1 MRKVHKYPFIIQH
14 DERDCGAACL
24 SMIAEYYGKKLKLET
39 CRNLIKVDSK
49 GASIYGLEKGAE
61 KIGFQVESFQ
71 ADLEDLKKE
80 IKEGNVKLPI
90 IVRIISE
97 ERFEH
102 FCVLYEI
109 NDDNVIMGNPADTKI
124 RRLTIPLFSEIWLG
138 QLVTFNI
145 TEDFK
150 EDNERV
156 PSLLRFIGDLKGQGR
171 FIIFGLL
178 ASIVILLINLAGA
191 YLFRFILSDS
201 YNSFLLF
208 GNIIVDGIE
217 KICIALVLL
226 YIFRMIVEVMRCN
239 VLTHLSK
246 QLSMSITMK
255 LYMHLVRIDIPAYEA
270 RQTGD
275 FISRFFD
282 TEKIKEALTSVI
294 LSAMLDSGMAIICG
308 IILYN
313 LNTKLFLISLVTIS
327 IYIMILKKFKDL
339 IRKTNNDIM
348 ASEAL
353 VTSALK
359 ESIDGIETIKAYN
372 LENKNTAVIGN
383 LYEKSTN
390 KILRGTRIVNKQ
402 IVLTAFVSSIGIVCV
417 MGFGYKEYIRGT
429 LSLADLFTFY
439 YMLDYFMGPVAGL
452 INLQPDI
459 ETAVIAA
466 DRVNDILDISKEH
479 YTGEGG
485 LLKGDIVFQDVTF
498 RYGYNE
504 AVLNNFNLIIE
515 EGSKIA
521 ITGES
526 GSGKTTIA
534 KLIMGFY
541 SPEKGSI
548 YIGNK
553 EIKDCG
559 VDTLRNSIA
568 YVSQEPFLFEDSLYN
583 NLIVGNP
590 NIEASIVDQIIGECG
605 LRDFIYNLPFGYD
618 TLISE
623 GGRNLSGG
631 QKQRIAIARALISR
645 KKILILDEATS
656 NLDSNLER
664 LINEIISRLPNDV
677 TCITITHHR
686 EMVDICDKVIE
697 L

>member
-1 MRKVHKYPFIIQH
+1 M
-14 DERDCGAACL
+14 
-24 SMIAEYYGKKLKLET
+24 
-39 CRNLIKVDSK
+39 
-49 GASIYGLEKGAE
+49 
-61 KIGFQVESFQ
+61 
-71 ADLEDLKKE
+71 
-80 IKEGNVKLPI
+80 
-90 IVRIISE
+90 
-97 ERFEH
+97 
-102 FCVLYEI
+102 
-109 NDDNVIMGNPADTKI
+109 
-124 RRLTIPLFSEIWLG
+124 
-138 QLVTFNI
+138 
-145 TEDFK
+145 
-150 EDNERV
+150 
-156 PSLLRFIGDLKGQGR
+156 
-171 FIIFGLL
+171 
-178 ASIVILLINLAGA
+178 
-191 YLFRFILSDS
+191 
-201 YNSFLLF
+201 
-208 GNIIVDGIE
+208 
-217 KICIALVLL
+217 
-226 YIFRMIVEVMRCN
+226 
-239 VLTHLSK
+239 
-246 QLSMSITMK
+246 
-255 LYMHLVRIDIPAYEA
+255 
-270 RQTGD
+270 
-275 FISRFFD
+275 
-282 TEKIKEALTSVI
+282 
-294 LSAMLDSGMAIICG
+294 
-308 IILYN
+308 
-313 LNTKLFLISLVTIS
+313 
-327 IYIMILKKFKDL
+327 
-339 IRKTNNDIM
+339 
-348 ASEAL
+348 
-353 VTSALK
+353 
-359 ESIDGIETIKAYN
+359 
-372 LENKNTAVIGN
+372 
-383 LYEKSTN
+383 
-390 KILRGTRIVNKQ
+390 
-402 IVLTAFVSSIGIVCV
+402 
-417 MGFGYKEYIRGT
+417 
-429 LSLADLFTFY
+429 
-439 YMLDYFMGPVAGL
+439 
-452 INLQPDI
+452 
-459 ETAVIAA
+459 
-466 DRVNDILDISKEH
+466 DISKEH